1 MRGIEGV
8 GLQFSLDLKWV
19 NGISSRQLHRIS
31 SSDKMEFTPLRAHT
45 MQTQDR
51 PLAVPAAGP
60 SYPSRQAAVSRTT
73 GETDV
78 QVSLNLD
85 GTGQCEA
92 HTGIPFL
99 DHMLHQI
106 SSHGLIDLEVQATGD
121 IEIDDHHTNEDV
133 GITLGMAL
141 HQALGDRKGIT
152 RFGHF
157 VAPLDESLVQ
167 VALDFSGRPHLSYGL
182 EIPTQRV
189 GTYDTQLVRE
199 FFVAVVN
206 HSQMTLHIRQ
216 LDGLNSHHIIEATFK
231 AFARAM
237 RMATEV
243 DPRRAHLI
251 PSSKGVI

>member
-1 MRGIEGV
+1 
-8 GLQFSLDLKWV
+8 
-19 NGISSRQLHRIS
+19 
-31 SSDKMEFTPLRAHT
+31 

-51 PLAVPAAGP
+51 PLAAPNA
-60 SYPSRQAAVSRTT
+60 SLTYPSRSASVSRTT

-78 QVSLNLD
+78 RVSLTLD
-85 GTGQCEA
+85 GTGQCNA
-92 HTGIPFL
+92 KTGIPFL

-106 SSHGLIDLEVQATGD
+106 ASHGLFDLEVQATGD

-216 LDGLNSHHIIEATFK
+216 LDGINSHHIIEATFK

>member
-1 MRGIEGV
+1 
-8 GLQFSLDLKWV
+8 
-19 NGISSRQLHRIS
+19 
-31 SSDKMEFTPLRAHT
+31 

-51 PLAVPAAGP
+51 PISVSDLA
-60 SYPSRQAAVSRTT
+60 YPSRSASVSRTT

-85 GTGQCEA
+85 GTGRCEA
-92 HTGIPFL
+92 QTGIPFL

-106 SSHGLIDLEVQATGD
+106 SSHGLIDLEVRATGD

-231 AFARAM
+231 AFARAL